1 MMCRESFDAAT
12 LARGFV
18 KDQRGGDGG
27 VQGVYRLRK
36 LDANQRVGAAF
47 DFGREASAFVADEER
62 DGLAKIEFAGIAR
75 SGISRRR
82 GGDDFQAGDAELR
95 ERDGRGEFA
104 ESRKAQG
111 GAGGGAQGF
120 RGIGMRG
127 AFCGDDSRGA
137 EGFGGAKN
145 GADVAGVLHADE
157 NYDEGIRAS
166 QKIVEGKLR
175 RAQKSGDA
183 LGSFRGGDGGEKL
196 VRRAENESRPVE
208 FSEKRG
214 QGFFGGGARE
224 DGFHLEAGANRFRDK
239 ADAFEADAF
248 ILRAR
253 GVQDGAEKFEPVIF
267 ARGDGGALHDART
280 GGFIW

>member
-137 EGFGGAKN
+137 EGFGGAQDS
-145 GADVAGVLHADE
+145 ADVAGILHADE
-157 NYDEGIRAS
+157 NDDERIEAA
-166 QKIVEGKLR
+166 QKIVEGELR
-175 RAQKSGDA
+175 RAQKSSDA
-183 LGSFRGGDGGEKL
+183 LRSFGGSDGSEKL
-196 VRRAENESRPVE
+196 VRCAKNEGRTVE
-208 FSEKRG
+208 FGEKRRERL
-214 QGFFGGGARE
+214 FRGGAGE
-224 DGFHLEAGANRFRDK
+224 DGFELEAGANRFRDE

-248 ILRAR
+248 VFRAR
-253 GVQDGAEKFEPVIF
+253 GVEDSAEKFKPVIF
-267 ARGDGGALHDART
+267 ARGDGSALRRAGAD
-280 GGFIW
+280 GFI